1 MRYHE
6 RAPAADLQG
15 LVECFWSLELDAP
28 APTAEPQFIFPDG
41 RVELVFHFGERFLR
55 VHDDGRVELQPRQ
68 LVVGQMTRA
77 TRLRPS
83 GHARA
88 LGVRLCPG
96 AASLV
101 LAEPLRELRDAILPL
116 DAVGTRVPPPGAAL
130 EDASGLEARVQ
141 VLEAWLRRCR
151 AASAPAPAA
160 LLASVRAALDSR
172 GSHSVDEL
180 LRACGLG
187 ARQLERAFER
197 HVGLPPKLFAR
208 ILRFQSVFA
217 AASAPR
223 SALTGLALDLGYADQ
238 AHFTRDFREFSGTT
252 PAAYFGGERGL
263 AALFTAEQPLSG
275 SFKTRPR

>member
-1 MRYHE
+1 LRYHE

-15 LVECFWSLELDAP
+15 LVECFWSLELDAAPP
-28 APTAEPQFIFPDG
+28 AAEPQFIFPDG

-55 VHDDGRVELQPRQ
+55 LHDDGRSDLQPRH

-83 GHARA
+83 GRAQA
-88 LGVRLCPG
+88 LGVRLRPG
-96 AASLV
+96 AASAV
-101 LAEPLRELRDAILPL
+101 LTSPLRELRDAILPL
-116 DAVGTRVPPPGAAL
+116 DSVELRVPLPTAPL
-130 EDASGLEARVQ
+130 EGVHLAEARVQ
-141 VLEAWLRRCR
+141 VLEAWLRTCR
-151 AASAPAPAA
+151 DASAPAPAA
-160 LLASVRAALDSR
+160 LLASVRAALASGGSR
-172 GSHSVDEL
+172 SVDDL
-180 LRACGLG
+180 LREAGLG
-187 ARQLERAFER
+187 ARQLERGFER

-217 AASAPR
+217 AAGGARPQF
-223 SALTGLALDLGYADQ
+223 TGLALDLGYADQ
-238 AHFTRDFREFSGTT
+238 AHLTRDFREFSGTT